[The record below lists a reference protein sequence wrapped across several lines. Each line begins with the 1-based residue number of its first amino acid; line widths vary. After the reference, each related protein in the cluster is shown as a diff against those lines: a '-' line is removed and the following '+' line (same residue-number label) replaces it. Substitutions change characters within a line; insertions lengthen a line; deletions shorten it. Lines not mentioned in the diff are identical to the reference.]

1 MSPRL
6 SIINSINNTRVE
18 CNRFIGRPHHF
29 PTVAATGGRSSTL
42 IEEHRIEGVFIRD
55 DKLSDMGSYEKM
67 TKLMNLG
74 ALQTMTAVRL
84 IEGMELLWEQ
94 DLLELS
100 FLTVVPFFQ
109 VKEKYKIGQM
119 LPNQRRD
126 LRPGVQ
132 LGQAVMDATLSSDGR
147 TVLQLSSSWG
157 EPYSGSIIETFD
169 ALDEKGI
176 LEVESMLCIRGKEER
191 ARLIYRK
198 MEAAWEPKHKW
209 NPFAM
214 LNPHSFQI

>member
-18 CNRFIGRPHHF
+18 CNRFIGRPRHF
-29 PTVAATGGRSSTL
+29 PTVAAIGGRSSSL
-42 IEEHRIEGVFIRD
+42 IEKHRIEGVFIRD
-55 DKLSDMGSYEKM
+55 EELSDMGSYEKM

-84 IEGMELLWEQ
+84 IEGMELRWKQ

-132 LGQAVMDATLSSDGR
+132 LGQAVMDATAAAGG
-147 TVLQLSSSWG
+147 TLQLSSSWG
-157 EPYSGSIIETFD
+157 EPYAGSIIERFT
-169 ALDEKGI
+169 ALDEKDI

-198 MEAAWEPKHKW
+198 MQTVWEPKHKW

>member
-6 SIINSINNTRVE
+6 SNINSINNTRVKW
-18 CNRFIGRPHHF
+18 NRFLGRPHHI
-29 PTVAATGGRSSTL
+29 PTVAAIGGRSSTL
-42 IEEHRIEGVFIRD
+42 IEQHRIEGVFIRD

-84 IEGMELLWEQ
+84 IEGMELRWKQ

-109 VKEKYKIGQM
+109 VKEKYRIGQM

-132 LGQAVMDATLSSDGR
+132 LGQAEVDATGS
-147 TVLQLSSSWG
+147 LQLSSSWE
-157 EPYSGSIIETFD
+157 EPYAGSIIERFT
-169 ALDEKGI
+169 ALDDKGI

-198 MEAAWEPKHKW
+198 MGAVWQSKYKW
-209 NPFAM
+209 NPLAM